1 MLHAITLH
9 LLWVLKFR
17 VYSNAPALDL
27 FSKQTADKKTKNKLK
42 KTKDAKKKRYAVH
55 HLTSESVDSIYLW
68 KYISQC

>member
-27 FSKQTADKKTKNKLK
+27 FSKPKLYVK
-42 KTKDAKKKRYAVH
+42 SLVRYDAVRVAFTLNIVVY
-55 HLTSESVDSIYLW
+55 
-68 KYISQC
+68 SQ